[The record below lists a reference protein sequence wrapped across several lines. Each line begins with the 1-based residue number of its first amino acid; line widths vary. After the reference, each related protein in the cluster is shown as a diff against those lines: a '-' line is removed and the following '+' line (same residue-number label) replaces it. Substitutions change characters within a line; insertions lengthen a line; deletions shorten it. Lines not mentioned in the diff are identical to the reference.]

1 MSMTVW
7 PRLIPEDA
15 SNMNGIVYFHKEE
28 EEPFTSDIVS
38 RHPDCLAEPMTK
50 EYTCLYV
57 GHGKEQAAIQ
67 STLS

>member
-1 MSMTVW
+1 
-7 PRLIPEDA
+7 
-15 SNMNGIVYFHKEE
+15 MNGIVYFHKEE